1 MSHQRAF
8 TSGLKTSHGGFSL
21 LEVVVS
27 IGILSVGLLGVA
39 ALVTSTM
46 KTGTNSRYVN
56 MANIL
61 ASEKLDSLNKWPNG
75 DPNVA
80 PGGSLS
86 GPSACAVGDD
96 YCDQV
101 TLTEASGADYE
112 TQTQIINGA
121 AVTTTIVHTNAGCV
135 DTPTNCGV
143 PDPTGGGSTFTRR
156 WLITSPFTVTS
167 ASGTTTTVNAAE
179 RITVVVTLDD
189 VVQNPIT
196 FQMSMVRP

>member
-1 MSHQRAF
+1 M
-8 TSGLKTSHGGFSL
+8 
-21 LEVVVS
+21 EVVIS
-27 IGILSVGLLGVA
+27 IAILSIGLLGVA

-46 KTGTNSRYVN
+46 KTGTNTRYVN

-75 DPNVA
+75 DLNVA
-80 PGGSLS
+80 AGGSLT
-86 GPSACAVGDD
+86 GPSTCAAGDD

-101 TLTEASGADYE
+101 TMTEASGADYE

-121 AVTTTIVHTNAGCV
+121 SVTTTIVHTSAGCV

-143 PDPTGGGSTFTRR
+143 PSPAGAGSTFTRR

-167 ASGTTTTVNAAE
+167 AGGTTTTVNSAE

-189 VVQNPIT
+189 VVQNPVT

>member
-8 TSGLKTSHGGFSL
+8 NKHGEARRRGFSL

-46 KTGTNSRYVN
+46 KTGTNSRYLN

-80 PGGSLS
+80 AGGSLS
-86 GPSACAVGDD
+86 GPSTCATGDD

-101 TLTEASGADYE
+101 TLTEATGADYE
-112 TQTQIINGA
+112 TQTQIVNGTS
-121 AVTTTIVHTNAGCV
+121 VTTTIVHTSAGCV
-135 DTPTNCGV
+135 DTPTNCSV
-143 PDPTGGGSTFTRR
+143 PNPSGAGSTFTRR

-167 ASGTTTTVNAAE
+167 ASGTTTTVNSAE

-189 VVQNPIT
+189 VVQNPLT

>member
-8 TSGLKTSHGGFSL
+8 NSGLNVRRRGFSL

-46 KTGTNSRYVN
+46 KTGTNSRYIN

-61 ASEKLDSLNKWPNG
+61 ASEKLDGLNKWPNG

-80 PGGSLS
+80 PGGSLT
-86 GPSACAVGDD
+86 GPSTCATGDD

-101 TLTEASGADYE
+101 TLTEATGADYE
-112 TQTQIINGA
+112 TQTQIVNGA
-121 AVTTTIVHTNAGCV
+121 SVTTTIVHTSAGCV

-143 PDPTGGGSTFTRR
+143 PAPSGAGSTFTRR

-167 ASGTTTTVNAAE
+167 AGGATTTVNSAE
-179 RITVVVTLDD
+179 RVTVVVTLDD
-189 VVQNPIT
+189 VVQNPVT

>member
-1 MSHQRAF
+1 MRVR
-8 TSGLKTSHGGFSL
+8 GFSL

-39 ALVTSTM
+39 ALVASTM
-46 KTGTNSRYVN
+46 KTGTNSRYIN

-61 ASEKLDSLNKWPNG
+61 ASEKLDSLNKWPSG

-80 PGGSLS
+80 AGGSLTGS
-86 GPSACAVGDD
+86 TTCASTDD

-112 TQTQIINGA
+112 TQTQIVNGSS
-121 AVTTTIVHTNAGCV
+121 VTTTIVHTSAGCV

-143 PDPTGGGSTFTRR
+143 ANPSGSGSTFTRR

-167 ASGTTTTVNAAE
+167 AGGATTTVKSAE
-179 RITVVVTLDD
+179 RVTVVVTLDD
-189 VVQNPIT
+189 VVQNPMT